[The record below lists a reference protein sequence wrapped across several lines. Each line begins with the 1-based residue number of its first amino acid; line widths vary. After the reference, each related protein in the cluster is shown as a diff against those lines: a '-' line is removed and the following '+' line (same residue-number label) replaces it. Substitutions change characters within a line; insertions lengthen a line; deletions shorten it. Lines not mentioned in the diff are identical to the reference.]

1 MSTSAAFD
9 RVAGRLSEWTPLDA
23 LAARGTVRIL
33 LKEAGLDAASVA
45 PQQMATAA
53 RKLLPEALRSRGVAD
68 ADGVTAR
75 IVADLASVTDDMAGK
90 DTPERVF
97 ERLGARA

>member
-1 MSTSAAFD
+1 VSTSAAFD
-9 RVAGRLSEWTPLDA
+9 RVAGRLGQWTPLDA

-33 LKEAGLDAASVA
+33 LKEAGLDAASVS
-45 PQQMATAA
+45 PQQMAAA
-53 RKLLPEALRSRGVAD
+53 AKKLLPEALRSRGVPDPD
-68 ADGVTAR
+68 AVAAR
-75 IVADLASVTDDMAGK
+75 ICADLASVTDDTAGR

>member
-9 RVAGRLSEWTPLDA
+9 RIASRLAEWTPLDA

-33 LKEAGLDAASVA
+33 LKEAGLDAATVN
-45 PQQMATAA
+45 PHQMATVA
-53 RKLLPEALRSRGVAD
+53 RKLLAEALRSRGVPEPA
-68 ADGVTAR
+68 AVSAR
-75 IVADLASVTDDMAGK
+75 IVSDLAGVADDMAGRE
-90 DTPERVF
+90 TPERVF

>member
-1 MSTSAAFD
+1 VSTSAAFD

-33 LKEAGLDAASVA
+33 LKEAGLDAGSVA

-53 RKLLPEALRSRGVAD
+53 KKLLGEALRSRGVPDAD
-68 ADGVTAR
+68 AVAAR
-75 IVADLASVTDDMAGK
+75 IVADLANVADDVSGR

>member
-33 LKEAGLDAASVA
+33 LKEAGLDAAGVT
-45 PQQMATAA
+45 PQQMATATK
-53 RKLLPEALRSRGVAD
+53 KLLPEALRSRGVPDAD
-68 ADGVTAR
+68 AVTTR
-75 IVADLASVTDDMAGK
+75 IVSDLAGLEDDTAGK